1 MTRTLLILRHAKSD
15 WSVNVCDFDRPLKK
29 RGKQSAEKIGN
40 WLIEQHI
47 FPDYIVSSSA
57 KRASQTIKRVVNHA
71 GMDPTLIRYQEK
83 IYLAELP
90 DLLKILDDIP
100 DQAETVMLVGHNPG
114 MDELLEYNRM
124 PGSEVLHR
132 IRPLQYFDEYLL
144 NGYYPLLSLFNHPG
158 EDNFLTRYLR
168 KE

>member
-15 WSVNVCDFDRPLKK
+15 WSVDACDFDRPLKK

-47 FPDYIVSSSA
+47 FPDYIVSSPA

-71 GMDPTLIRYQEK
+71 GMDPTLILYQEK

-90 DLLKILDDIP
+90 DLLEILTDIP
-100 DQAETVMLVGHNPG
+100 DQAEIVLLVGHNPG
-114 MDELLEYNRM
+114 MDELLEYLAGPVRDRTEDGKLMTTAALAQLYM
-124 PGSEVLHR
+124 PEKWGNLKPNCAKLTLLV
-132 IRPLQYFDEYLL
+132 RP
-144 NGYYPLLSLFNHPG
+144 
-158 EDNFLTRYLR
+158 
-168 KE
+168 